1 MPITWAWTTDVQ
13 TVFALIFC
21 YLVFSTRTWQL
32 TRLVCLADFGFAIL
46 YDFTPLR
53 LHIGYFETI
62 VLALTFVLWLVNIVA
77 DRPKAD
83 A

>member
-1 MPITWAWTTDVQ
+1 MQ

-32 TRLVCLADFGFAIL
+32 TRLVCLADFGLAIL

-53 LHIGYFETI
+53 LHIGSFETI
-62 VLALTFVLWLVNIVA
+62 VLALTFVLWLVNIVI
-77 DRPKAD
+77 DRRPSGA
-83 A
+83 